1 MNKIIIAIIAVSMSF
16 IAGCAT
22 TGESYTDEGIG
33 KTGSQEASPAVEAAT
48 SQNLAD
54 DGVLPEIAPYD
65 EPEIPAL
72 EVPEFAFGDVAVKD
86 ISADA
91 NALPEIAPVEEPAIP
106 ALDAPAAN

>member
-1 MNKIIIAIIAVSMSF
+1 MNKIIIAIIAISMSF

-33 KTGSQEASPAVEAAT
+33 KTGSHEASPAVEAVA

-72 EVPEFAFGDVAVKD
+72 EAPEFVSAVAASETV
-86 ISADA
+86 ADT
-91 NALPEIAPVEEPAIP
+91 NALPEIAPVEEPEIP